1 MASFIQTNEV
11 ANGALTP
18 TSAEGI
24 TKDGWGIDA
33 VLNGFIIQNANVTCS
48 RITDPTQDQKGAVIS
63 ELDYDQQWNLT
74 LDVIGNPGSGSIAD
88 FEDAQI
94 GVDVG
99 DTAFS
104 WNGHTWK
111 VDSVTYQGSFQDKK
125 RYQITAHRYKNFPA
139 SGS

>member
-33 VLNGFIIQNANVTCS
+33 VLNGFIIQSANVTCS

-63 ELDYDQQWNLT
+63 ELDYDQ
-74 LDVIGNPGSGSIAD
+74 
-88 FEDAQI
+88 
-94 GVDVG
+94 
-99 DTAFS
+99 
-104 WNGHTWK
+104 
-111 VDSVTYQGSFQDKK
+111 
-125 RYQITAHRYKNFPA
+125 
-139 SGS
+139 

>member
-1 MASFIQTNEV
+1 MASFNQTNEV

-18 TSAEGI
+18 TSAAGI
-24 TKDGWGIDA
+24 TKEGWGIDA
-33 VLNGFIIQNANVTCS
+33 ALNGFIIQSANVTCS

-74 LDVIGNPGSGSIAD
+74 LDVIGNPGSGSVAD
-88 FEDAQI
+88 FEDADI
-94 GVDVG
+94 GISVG
-99 DTAFS
+99 DTSFS

-125 RYQITAHRYKNFPA
+125 RLQITAHRYKNFPG

>member
-33 VLNGFIIQNANVTCS
+33 ALNGFIIQSANVTCS

-74 LDVIGNPGSGSIAD
+74 LDVIGNPGSGKVAD

-104 WNGHTWK
+104 WNGHNWK

-125 RYQITAHRYKNFPA
+125 RYQITAHRYKNFPS

>member
-1 MASFIQTNEV
+1 MASFKQTSELE
-11 ANGALTP
+11 GTLTP
-18 TSAEGI
+18 ASAEGI

-33 VLNGFIIQNANVTCS
+33 TLTGFIIQSATVNCS

-63 ELDYDQQWNLT
+63 ELDYDQKWDLT
-74 LDVIGNPGSGSIAD
+74 LDVIGNPGSSTVAD

-94 GVDVG
+94 GVEVG